1 MSEDAMP
8 TPAPD
13 EVEQNAID
21 SLGLRRVATSELTIE
36 RRMIDGTASFTRGG
50 RKIGARERK
59 RIAEL
64 VIPPAWSDVRV
75 ADDRDAHLQ
84 AIGRDDAGRLQY
96 IYHDAWEDVR
106 AAAKASR
113 LLHLGSALPRLRPAV
128 DDDLGLD
135 NENLPLACAAR
146 LVDHLH
152 LRAGHE
158 CYAGE
163 EGGRGVATLLKR
175 HLALNGNEFRLVFR
189 GKGGKRIEKTC
200 SDPRLFEALRELRKH
215 RGPRLFKLPT
225 GDGYRPM
232 TAADLNRYL
241 ADRSGRPIT
250 AKDFRTLYASA
261 TALDRLGELETGSSV
276 SMRRRWLADTA
287 RVISDELANTPAIT
301 RKSYIHPRIVEKFEA
316 GELDG
321 LSNGRARDGQTAA
334 ESKLMRF
341 LEAAMA
347 VKSAA

>member
-1 MSEDAMP
+1 MP

-13 EVEQNAID
+13 EVEQSAIA
-21 SLGLRRVATSELTIE
+21 SLGLRRIATTELTIE
-36 RRMIDGTASFTRGG
+36 RRMVGGVASFMRGG
-50 RKIGARERK
+50 RKIGARDQK
-59 RIAEL
+59 RITDL

-75 ADDRDAHLQ
+75 AEDRDAHLQ
-84 AIGRDDAGRLQY
+84 AVGRDDAGRLQY
-96 IYHDAWEDVR
+96 IYHAAWEDVR

-113 LLHLGSALPRLRPAV
+113 LLHLGSALPRLRPAI
-128 DDDLGLD
+128 DSDLSLD

-175 HLALNGNEFRLVFR
+175 HLSLNGSEFRLLFR
-189 GKGGKRIEKTC
+189 GKGGKRIEKTS
-200 SDPRLFEALRELRKH
+200 SDPRLFEALRELRKQ
-215 RGPRLFKLPT
+215 RGPRLFKLAS

-232 TAADLNRYL
+232 TAGDLNKYL

-261 TALDRLGELETGSSV
+261 TALDRLAQVDAGSSV
-276 SMRRRWLADTA
+276 SARRRWLADTA
-287 RVISDELANTPAIT
+287 RIIAEELANTPAIT
-301 RKSYIHPRIVEKFEA
+301 RKSYIHPRIVEMFEA
-316 GELDG
+316 EELDG
-321 LSNGRARDGQTAA
+321 VSNGRARDGQTVA
-334 ESKLMRF
+334 ESRLMRF
-341 LEAAMA
+341 LEAARA